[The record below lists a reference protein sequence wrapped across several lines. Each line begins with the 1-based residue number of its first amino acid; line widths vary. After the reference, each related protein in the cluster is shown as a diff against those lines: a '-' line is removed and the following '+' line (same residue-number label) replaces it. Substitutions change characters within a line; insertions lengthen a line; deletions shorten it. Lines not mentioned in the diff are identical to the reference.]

1 MNNKRLIGA
10 LLTLAGA
17 GLITFAERASHK
29 VGEAKTWVQS
39 FTHFFQDTVW
49 GNVVG
54 KTAEGEVS
62 KHDSTI
68 QVCFIAGILLVSLGV
83 FLMIRYRKKRW
94 F

>member
-49 GNVVG
+49 ETLWKN
-54 KTAEGEVS
+54 S
-62 KHDSTI
+62 
-68 QVCFIAGILLVSLGV
+68 
-83 FLMIRYRKKRW
+83 
-94 F
+94 